1 MSFHR
6 VPALKRQALIQMF
19 VLPVI
24 LALELKVVHV
34 PLWVYGLIVLI
45 LAGLWN
51 AYLLWVRRRA
61 VIALADARPGAIG
74 LHTLALAPDGHSGAE
89 FGDGSLCQVAESDGN
104 CGKQNVDCLSFSA
117 PVSAFWFPNA
127 PFRPPKERRH
137 FWKRHGP
144 ITKAHWTEPRPFCRK
159 WGHRGRLRRSDWF
172 DMLTRPER
180 RGYKKANPRLRGH
193 KKDFKLLAPTKVG
206 SVLF

>member
-1 MSFHR
+1 MEVTYQLERRDYLGYNRFVVSR

-74 LHTLALAPDGHSGAE
+74 LHTLALAPDGIREQTSVIEAFVRWSKVTEIAE
-89 FGDGSLCQVAESDGN
+89 N
-104 CGKQNVDCLSFSA
+104 
-117 PVSAFWFPNA
+117 
-127 PFRPPKERRH
+127 KE
-137 FWKRHGP
+137 
-144 ITKAHWTEPRPFCRK
+144 
-159 WGHRGRLRRSDWF
+159 L
-172 DMLTRPER
+172 
-180 RGYKKANPRLRGH
+180 
-193 KKDFKLLAPTKVG
+193 V
-206 SVLF
+206 VLFFSPRFGFLIPKRAFPTAEGAQAFLETARAYHKSALDGTAPILPEMGSSWPPAPQRLS